1 MLFVFRSEH
10 GEDVMDKSALVNVL
24 KEKLHPELV
33 RQLHTSLPDDFAL
46 ADNHNQNQGGLEEI
60 ANMKPEVLRSIG
72 FGRGGTPG
80 EEVMDNQNQNQGKLE
95 DLLRMKPAA
104 LQSLRSVLLSP
115 GEEVMD
121 NQNQNQGS
129 TTVPPSK

>member
-1 MLFVFRSEH
+1 
-10 GEDVMDKSALVNVL
+10 MDKNVL
-24 KEKLHPELV
+24 IEKLKDKLHPELV
-33 RQLHTSLPDDFAL
+33 RQLNVGLPDDFAL
-46 ADNHNQNQGGLEEI
+46 ADNQNQNQGGLEEI

-72 FGRGGTPG
+72 FGLGQPG

-95 DLLRMKPAA
+95 ELLRMKPAA
-104 LQSLRSVLLSP
+104 LQNLRSVLMNP

-129 TTVPPSK
+129 SNLLAKGIGKE